1 MRVIGATESLNGSTT
16 KFKTVGA
23 VWVYHTSAVEVTVRN
38 AADDADIGTIRVQG
52 NSAIV
57 ISLGT
62 GEGLR
67 GATTMKGTQIVAS
80 GF

>member
-23 VWVYHTSAVEVTVRN
+23 VWVYKAGVLDLTVRN
-38 AADDADIGTIRVQG
+38 ADDDADIG
-52 NSAIV
+52 V
-57 ISLGT
+57 ITLPAGGHIITLGT

-67 GATTMKGTQIVAS
+67 GDGAVGTPIVAS
-80 GF
+80 GY

>member
-23 VWVYHTSAVEVTVRN
+23 VWVYHTSAVTVTVRN
-38 AADDADIGTIRVQG
+38 AADDADIGVITIPSGGR
-52 NSAIV
+52 I
-57 ISLGT
+57 ITLGT

-67 GATTMKGTQIVAS
+67 AGSGTGTPVVAS
-80 GF
+80 GY

>member
-23 VWVYHTSAVEVTVRN
+23 VWVYKAGVLVLTVRN
-38 AADDADIGTIRVQG
+38 AADDADIG
-52 NSAIV
+52 V
-57 ISLGT
+57 ITLPAGGHIITLGT

-67 GATTMKGTQIVAS
+67 AGAGEGTLVVAS

>member
-1 MRVIGATESLNGSTT
+1 MRVIGATENLDGSTT

-23 VWVYHTSAVEVTVRN
+23 VWVYKSGGALVLTVRN
-38 AADDADIGTIRVQG
+38 AADDANIG
-52 NSAIV
+52 V
-57 ISLGT
+57 ITLPAGGHIITLGT

-67 GATTMKGTQIVAS
+67 ANDGTGTPIVAS

>member
-1 MRVIGATESLNGSTT
+1 MRVIGATENLDSSTT

-23 VWVYHTSAVEVTVRN
+23 VWVFHNATLEVTVRN
-38 AADDADIGTIRVQG
+38 AADDADIG
-52 NSAIV
+52 V
-57 ISLGT
+57 IKIPSGGRIITLGT

-67 GATTMKGTQIVAS
+67 AGNGEGTPVVAS

>member
-23 VWVYHTSAVEVTVRN
+23 VWVYHTSAVAVTVRN
-38 AADDADIGTIRVQG
+38 AADDADIG
-52 NSAIV
+52 V
-57 ISLGT
+57 IKIPAGGRIITLGT

-67 GATTMKGTQIVAS
+67 AGSGEGTPVVAS
-80 GF
+80 GY

>member
-23 VWVYHTSAVEVTVRN
+23 VWVYKAGVLDLTDRN
-38 AADDADIGTIRVQG
+38 AADDADNRVITLPAG
-52 NSAIV
+52 GHI
-57 ISLGT
+57 ITLGT

-67 GATTMKGTQIVAS
+67 GDGAVGTPIVAS

>member
-1 MRVIGATESLNGSTT
+1 MRVIGATENLDASTT

-23 VWVYHTSAVEVTVRN
+23 VWVYKAGVLVLTVRN
-38 AADDADIGTIRVQG
+38 AADDADIG
-52 NSAIV
+52 V
-57 ISLGT
+57 ITLPAGGHIITLGT

-67 GATTMKGTQIVAS
+67 ANDGTGTPIVAS

>member
-23 VWVYHTSAVEVTVRN
+23 VWVYVASGSVAVTVRN
-38 AADDADIGTIRVQG
+38 AADDADIGVITIPSGGR
-52 NSAIV
+52 I
-57 ISLGT
+57 ITLGT

-67 GATTMKGTQIVAS
+67 ASSGTGTPVVAS

>member
-23 VWVYHTSAVEVTVRN
+23 VWVYKSSGALDLTVRN
-38 AADDADIGTIRVQG
+38 AADDADIG
-52 NSAIV
+52 V
-57 ISLGT
+57 ITLPAGGHIITLGA

-67 GATTMKGTQIVAS
+67 CTGATGTPIVAS

>member
-23 VWVYHTSAVEVTVRN
+23 VWVYHTSAVTVTVRN
-38 AADDADIGTIRVQG
+38 AADDGDVG
-52 NSAIV
+52 V
-57 ISLGT
+57 IKLPAGGKIITLGV

-67 GATTMKGTQIVAS
+67 AGSGEGTPVVAS

>member
-23 VWVYHTSAVEVTVRN
+23 VWVYHTSAVAVTVRN
-38 AADDADIGTIRVQG
+38 AADDADIG
-52 NSAIV
+52 V
-57 ISLGT
+57 IKIPAGGRIITLGT

-67 GATTMKGTQIVAS
+67 ADNGEGTPVVAS